1 MSRPQII
8 RFLMVIVSL
17 CLSLS
22 ALAGTIELEAVGQV
36 TVSGFASVPVG
47 TTLTAFLF
55 YNPAAVPLDTGA
67 NYADYVSAQASVFE
81 FGGST
86 LTAQTP
92 GTSGWDILDELN
104 NTGADVWG
112 VPLGYDAMVWV
123 ESAPSATGPIAS
135 DPGYDSTGFASFELQ
150 FSAPDANGVLTS
162 TALPSIFPSLPGE
175 WTDTDFIYLPI
186 TGSGATFAGTFNS
199 VVEVT
204 PEPDSAILLVIGL
217 AAVLLGYTRKG
228 TAKT

>member
-55 YNPAAVPLDTGA
+55 YNQAAVPLDTGA

-104 NTGADVWG
+104 KIGRK
-112 VPLGYDAMVWV
+112 
-123 ESAPSATGPIAS
+123 
-135 DPGYDSTGFASFELQ
+135 STRL
-150 FSAPDANGVLTS
+150 N
-162 TALPSIFPSLPGE
+162 
-175 WTDTDFIYLPI
+175 
-186 TGSGATFAGTFNS
+186 
-199 VVEVT
+199 
-204 PEPDSAILLVIGL
+204 
-217 AAVLLGYTRKG
+217 
-228 TAKT
+228 

>member
-1 MSRPQII
+1 
-8 RFLMVIVSL
+8 MVIVSL

-22 ALAGTIELEAVGQV
+22 AWAGTIELEAIGQV
-36 TVSGFASVPVG
+36 TASGFSSVPVG

-55 YNPAAVPLDTGA
+55 YNPAAAPSSMGP
-67 NYADYVSAQASVFE
+67 NYADYVSPQVSVFE

-92 GTSGWDILDELN
+92 GTSGWDILDELD
-104 NTGADVWG
+104 NTSADVWG

-123 ESAPSATGPIAS
+123 ETSPTATGPIAS

-162 TALPSIFPSLPGE
+162 TVLPSVFPSLPGE
-175 WTDTDFIYLPI
+175 WTDNDFIYLPI
-186 TGSGATFAGTFNS
+186 FGSGASFSGTFNS
-199 VVEVT
+199 VIQVT
-204 PEPDSAILLVIGL
+204 PESNSAGLLVIGL
-217 AAVLLGYTRKG
+217 TAVLLGYARKR